1 MQALRALRAKD
12 DNALVALVAQPGV
25 QAALDGARAGGREG
39 GREAEVC
46 AIARR
51 AAAIARQVT
60 AQQQQRMRTLGGG
73 GGGGGGGI
81 SDGARMGSIATQD
94 GRATPPV
101 GGEVPGEVH
110 PLLLALLQQ
119 APPRLAAATFLHRL
133 TTITTTPLHAHHPP
147 YTPRVGSGRRATRR
161 GTALRAAQRAEHEP
175 EPEPEA
181 TGGADSGARG
191 RAARGW

>member
-60 AQQQQRMRTLGGG
+60 AQQQQRMRNLAGGGG

-81 SDGARMGSIATQD
+81 SDGARLGSIATQD

-110 PLLLALLQQ
+110 PLLLLCPAPTIHKKKKRKKTNLKPTYNKALN
-119 APPRLAAATFLHRL
+119 
-133 TTITTTPLHAHHPP
+133 
-147 YTPRVGSGRRATRR
+147 
-161 GTALRAAQRAEHEP
+161 TA
-175 EPEPEA
+175 
-181 TGGADSGARG
+181 GGCH
-191 RAARGW
+191 